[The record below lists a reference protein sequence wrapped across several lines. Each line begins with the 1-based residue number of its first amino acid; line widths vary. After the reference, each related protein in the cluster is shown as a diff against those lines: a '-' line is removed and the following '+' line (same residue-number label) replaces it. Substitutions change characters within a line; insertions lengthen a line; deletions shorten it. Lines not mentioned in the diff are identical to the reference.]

1 MRICFA
7 EKLKHRKQLIPL
19 ELTYAQIGLPG
30 GGGLKWPVGG
40 GAF

>member
-1 MRICFA
+1 MGICFA

-19 ELTYAQIGLPG
+19 ELTYAQIGLPAG
-30 GGGLKWPVGG
+30 GVRKWPVEG